1 MNRVYF
7 NLRDFPKFIDEMPIG
22 VNNSISMTM
31 RTNGYPSVEFED
43 KKGGLTYSMVEEE
56 YTWFVLRWS

>member
-7 NLRDFPKFIDEMPIG
+7 NLRDFPKFTEEMMRG
-22 VNNSISMTM
+22 DNAISVEM
-31 RTNGYPSVEFED
+31 RTNGYPSAVFEYS
-43 KKGGLTYSMVEEE
+43 KGGLTYSMYEEE

>member
-22 VNNSISMTM
+22 VNNAISVEM
-31 RTNGYPSVEFED
+31 RTNGYPSVVFEYS
-43 KKGGLTYSMVEEE
+43 KGGLTYSMYEEE

>member
-7 NLRDFPKFIDEMPIG
+7 NLRDFPKFTAEMDG
-22 VNNSISMTM
+22 GNNAISVEM
-31 RTNGYPSVEFED
+31 RTNGYPSAVFEYS
-43 KKGGLTYSMVEEE
+43 KGGLTYSMVEEE

>member
-7 NLRDFPKFIDEMPIG
+7 NLGDFPQFIAEKSGD
-22 VNNSISMTM
+22 NAISVEM
-31 RTNGYPSVEFED
+31 RTNGYPSAVFEYS
-43 KKGGLTYSMVEEE
+43 KGGLTYSMYEEE